1 MHPAW
6 PWTSCSFVAEAGACG
21 AATFGGPSTGSAE
34 DFFRGDN
41 RFSLSSTGVRADGGR
56 DIAGYVSTG
65 RLLEADGEVSL
76 YELGLWSAI
85 RIAENQMVLLGLI
98 VRVRHLPIDDLIVSR
113 IQFVGSG
120 SRPALL
126 EIDESPVIQ

>member
-1 MHPAW
+1 MHPAC
-6 PWTSCSFVAEAGACG
+6 PWTSCSLVAEAGASG
-21 AATFGGPSTGSAE
+21 ATTFGAPSTGSAE

-41 RFSLSSTGVRADGGR
+41 RFSLAAQAFALMVVET
-56 DIAGYVSTG
+56 AGYVSTG

-126 EIDESPVIQ
+126 EIGEFPVIQ